1 MFNKLEKVEQAI
13 RKIGNLQ
20 QNFAKL
26 NQLNWKICN
35 DLKRLQADLEWMMH
49 DYTKMEESNMQ
60 Q

>member
-35 DLKRLQADLEWMMH
+35 DLKRLQADLE
-49 DYTKMEESNMQ
+49 
-60 Q
+60 